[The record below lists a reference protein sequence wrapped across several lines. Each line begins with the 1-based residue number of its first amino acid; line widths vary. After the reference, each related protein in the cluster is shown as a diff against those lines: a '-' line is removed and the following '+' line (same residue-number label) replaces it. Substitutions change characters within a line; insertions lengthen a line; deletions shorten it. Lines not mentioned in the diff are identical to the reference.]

1 MHAVPSA
8 EASPTKAQMK
18 QNTDGRTTPQE
29 PFDYSA
35 VPNILDDIL
44 TPEHDATSRKKKKHK
59 QNAGEPVPILR
70 SYLSA
75 DCLSSQVVSW
85 SMATFLHR
93 RKLNGSLK
101 MSISPIPLNDC
112 PW

>member
-1 MHAVPSA
+1 MYAVPSA

-18 QNTDGRTTPQE
+18 QNTDGRTTPGQE

-59 QNAGEPVPILR
+59 QNAGEPC
-70 SYLSA
+70 A
-75 DCLSSQVVSW
+75 HF
-85 SMATFLHR
+85 TFLLIGRLLISR
-93 RKLNGSLK
+93 RWYLGAWQLSCTAE
-101 MSISPIPLNDC
+101 SSTGA
-112 PW
+112 